1 MWYEPVIGG
10 MACEDIKTGHLQA
23 VVNAA
28 PTAQEG
34 KRLHA
39 LVSALVGA
47 GIIRGRGLASARLK
61 QVHWQ
66 ANGRPSPP
74 AQPAS
79 AEPYRVSVS
88 FGRIT
93 QNSLPSGSAR
103 TVQDSAPVC
112 PMSTR
117 RAPSARSRSIS

>member
-1 MWYEPVIGG
+1 M
-10 MACEDIKTGHLQA
+10 
-23 VVNAA
+23 VNAA

-47 GIIRGRGLASARLK
+47 GITGGYLASARLK

-74 AQPAS
+74 AQATVAGESVLFVDPAEIP
-79 AEPYRVSVS
+79 AHADVATL
-88 FGRIT
+88 G
-93 QNSLPSGSAR
+93 QALAAR
-103 TVQDSAPVC
+103 PAAGAAV
-112 PMSTR
+112 
-117 RAPSARSRSIS
+117 